1 LLLELPFC
9 NSVTFQ
15 IFLDNFSKLE
25 PDELKLMVLD
35 NGSFHKAKKLKMP
48 NNIALIFLPPYCPE
62 LNPAEQI
69 WAWFKRPFTNQLFK
83 SLDQV
88 SNFIHHQT
96 LLLNHST
103 IISIS
108 RYKYIFSNYWT
119 TY

>member
-1 LLLELPFC
+1 
-9 NSVTFQ
+9 
-15 IFLDNFSKLE
+15 
-25 PDELKLMVLD
+25 MVLD
-35 NGSFHKAKKLKMP
+35 NGAFHKAKKLKIP

-69 WAWFKRPFTNQLFK
+69 WARFKRPFTNQLFK

-88 SNFIHHQT
+88 SNFIQDHT
-96 LLLNHST
+96 LLLTQET

-119 TY
+119 IY